1 MKLADNFVQSQ
12 INRGR
17 VSNPLYFSR
26 MVTGYGRR
34 ISMELEN
41 RLLNQ
46 VDRTTKVGTYIYQYL
61 GS

>member
-12 INRGR
+12 INRDR

-46 VDRTTKVGTYIYQYL
+46 VDRTTKVGTYINQYL

>member
-12 INRGR
+12 INRDR
-17 VSNPLYFSR
+17 VSNPFYFSR

-46 VDRTTKVGTYIYQYL
+46 VDRTTKVGTYINQYL